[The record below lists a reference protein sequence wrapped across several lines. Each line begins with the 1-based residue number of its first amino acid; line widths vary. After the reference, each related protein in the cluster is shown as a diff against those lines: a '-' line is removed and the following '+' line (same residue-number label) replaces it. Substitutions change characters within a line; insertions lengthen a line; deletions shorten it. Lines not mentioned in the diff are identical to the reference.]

1 MDIKELIQ
9 TAHGVL
15 LHLMSYRAIYVSPK
29 GHTIP
34 EADKEQVSEALALI
48 AGFYQYALRLL
59 QQNDSDVES
68 KPELQVKAILQV
80 IEQEWH
86 YLNSVLHGV
95 GSREGACFNDA
106 DAIAFQPHSAKAI
119 IEALRKSQPRPLNL
133 AEIRGLARRNNAP
146 ASLTTSTL
154 ASCPP
159 LSEAEFQVL
168 YHAVQRY
175 VAKHSEFWRCVKQ
188 FCYHLLSATQAK
200 YHQEE
205 DNWFSKRQKV
215 GNLLSQLGAFRP
227 NESYADQM
235 ARLQLTGGDKL
246 SRRCQE
252 ALPERMASSKRS

>member
-1 MDIKELIQ
+1 MDIQELIQ
-9 TAHGVL
+9 TAQGVL

-34 EADKEQVSEALALI
+34 EADKEQVSEALASI
-48 AGFYQYALRLL
+48 AGFYQYALSLL
-59 QQNDSDVES
+59 QQNEAQRES
-68 KPELQVKAILQV
+68 KLKLQGKAILQV

-86 YLNSVLHGV
+86 YLKSVLYGV

-119 IEALRKSQPRPLNL
+119 IEALRRSQPRPLDR
-133 AEIRGLARRNNAP
+133 AEIRGLVRRDKASALLP
-146 ASLTTSTL
+146 ASTL

-159 LSEAEFQVL
+159 LSEAEFRVL
-168 YHAVQRY
+168 YHAVKRY
-175 VAKHSEFWRCVKQ
+175 EAKHSEFWRCFKQ

-205 DNWFSKRQKV
+205 RNWFSKRQKV
-215 GNLLSQLGAFRP
+215 GALLTELGAFRP

-235 ARLQLTGGDKL
+235 ARLQLAGEDKL

-252 ALPERMASSKRS
+252 ALPGRIASSKRS